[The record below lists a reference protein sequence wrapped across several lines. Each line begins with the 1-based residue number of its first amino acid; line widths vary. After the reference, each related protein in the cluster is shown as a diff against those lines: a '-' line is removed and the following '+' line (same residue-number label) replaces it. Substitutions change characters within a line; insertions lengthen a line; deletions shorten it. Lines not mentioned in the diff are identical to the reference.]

1 MSSPDK
7 PPGLFNCKT
16 FSNDKFDERR
26 FICLWHSR
34 QCSQSEAGCMLP
46 IGLQSMRGE
55 PIGLDML
62 DTVEKA
68 CCYWKLIHFRS
79 SRESHDYRWLNWF
92 FYSITK
98 ISYIKIA
105 SKRPKSL
112 HITIT
117 YWVSVCIL
125 LLVTHARAS
134 RVQVD
139 NWQVHTGRNLH
150 PAYFKVQ
157 RTSSYSHWWPLW
169 RASAQCKGYVW
180 CIGPTPGDS
189 GHTCSERERAHV
201 LG

>member
-1 MSSPDK
+1 
-7 PPGLFNCKT
+7 
-16 FSNDKFDERR
+16 
-26 FICLWHSR
+26 
-34 QCSQSEAGCMLP
+34 
-46 IGLQSMRGE
+46 MRGE

-68 CCYWKLIHFRS
+68 RCYWKLIHFRS
-79 SRESHDYRWLNWF
+79 SRKSQDYRWLNWF

-98 ISYIKIA
+98 VSYLKGA

-112 HITIT
+112 HIGFL
-117 YWVSVCIL
+117 SVFWWSL
-125 LLVTHARAS
+125 LLVIHTRAS
-134 RVQVD
+134 RVNAD
-139 NWQVHTGRNLH
+139 KGQVHTGRNLH
-150 PAYFKVQ
+150 PVHVKVQ

-180 CIGPTPGDS
+180 CTGPTPGDS